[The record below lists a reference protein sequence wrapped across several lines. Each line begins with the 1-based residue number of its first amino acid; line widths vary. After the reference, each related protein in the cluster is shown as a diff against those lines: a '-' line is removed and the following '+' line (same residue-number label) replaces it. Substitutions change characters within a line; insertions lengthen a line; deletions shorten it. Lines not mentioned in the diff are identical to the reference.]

1 MKKTFLCL
9 FAMIAIPAMSYA
21 EREDNDNGKLPNP
34 GTVTTYWGS
43 EASTNPNN
51 PCKGATIRKCAEIVT
66 NIMSMNGKSIVTT
79 IIKDSNGK
87 TKAVYK
93 DIVTST
99 PSEIIEETIATL
111 PSNGQVEEV
120 NL

>member
-1 MKKTFLCL
+1 
-9 FAMIAIPAMSYA
+9 
-21 EREDNDNGKLPNP
+21 
-34 GTVTTYWGS
+34 
-43 EASTNPNN
+43 
-51 PCKGATIRKCAEIVT
+51 
-66 NIMSMNGKSIVTT
+66 MNGKSIVTT